1 MGQPKQT
8 SSVTPLRAMSRAV
21 SITAIGLLL
30 VPSAFAQ
37 QITSQQQSA
46 GTANSR
52 TTTTSATQRSGAGN
66 VAPDGGGAGDD
77 TTAPASTSTQ
87 AQDADSAIAP
97 TRSPLPD
104 DEITGSILDEDMRRL
119 NTREP
124 RLDETQARKV
134 SESVSTEQTPGI
146 PLGSFVLRPS
156 VTQTINTE
164 TTKDGGTKKSRGF
177 LETDM
182 GATLTSDWSRHQLTV
197 TSEGA
202 WQQNISGEG
211 EEQPSFKIDGDLRL
225 DLTRDTVGHITGGY
239 NFYREDTDDP
249 DAITNADQ
257 QSDVQEFTGGASI
270 EHDFG
275 ILRGTAALALS
286 RAIYSDA
293 ELSNGTTVSMSDRNE
308 TTGTVRGRIGYE
320 LSPALIPFIE
330 ASIGKTNYDERTDSS
345 GYRRSGDS
353 YGGKGGVQVDMGE
366 KLKGEVAVGYA
377 TADFDDSRL
386 KSIDTATLDASLL
399 WSPIRGTNVNL
410 DLQTS
415 IQPSTA
421 AGESGYVSHQ
431 LTTTVDHQLRD
442 NLVTT
447 VIGGVTLRD
456 YPSGSTISD
465 ETVYTASTGLI
476 WNINRYLDFTSTLGY
491 ELTTRKEG
499 DDSQQWRAGVGL
511 KLKR

>member
-1 MGQPKQT
+1 MGQGKQT

-21 SITAIGLLL
+21 SVAAIGLLIAP
-30 VPSAFAQ
+30 VAYAQ
-37 QITSQQQSA
+37 QTTSQQQSA
-46 GTANSR
+46 STPNSR
-52 TTTTSATQRSGAGN
+52 TGATSATQRAGVNNASDFGA
-66 VAPDGGGAGDD
+66 ADD
-77 TTAPASTSTQ
+77 TTTAPANAA
-87 AQDADSAIAP
+87 AQDADSVAAP
-97 TRSPLPD
+97 ASATQPD

-124 RLDETQARKV
+124 RFDETSTRKV
-134 SESVSTEQTPGI
+134 PGSASTEETPGI

-156 VTQTINTE
+156 VTQTINSE
-164 TTKDGGTKKSRGF
+164 ITKDGGTKKSRGF

-202 WQQNISGEG
+202 WQKNISGEG

-225 DLTRDTVGHITGGY
+225 DLSRDTVGHITGGY

-249 DAITNADQ
+249 DAIANADQ

-275 ILRGTAALALS
+275 ILRGTAAVALS
-286 RAIYSDA
+286 RSIYSDA
-293 ELSNGTTVSMSDRNE
+293 ELSNGTTVSMSDRNQ

-330 ASIGKTNYDERTDSS
+330 ASVGKTNYDERTDSS
-345 GYRRSGDS
+345 GYQRSGDS
-353 YGGKGGVQVDMGE
+353 YGAKGGVQVDMGE

-377 TADFDDSRL
+377 TADFDDNRL

-410 DLQTS
+410 NLQTS
-415 IQPSTA
+415 IQPSTS

-442 NLVTT
+442 NLVAT

-465 ETVYTASTGLI
+465 ETVYTASSGLV

>member
-1 MGQPKQT
+1 MGQGKQT

-21 SITAIGLLL
+21 SVAAIGLLIAP
-30 VPSAFAQ
+30 VAYAQ
-37 QITSQQQSA
+37 QTTSQQQSA
-46 GTANSR
+46 SPTNSR
-52 TTTTSATQRSGAGN
+52 TGATSTTQRAGAN
-66 VAPDGGGAGDD
+66 NAPDFGDAGDT
-77 TTAPASTSTQ
+77 TTAPANAAAQ
-87 AQDADSAIAP
+87 AADSVAAP
-97 TRSPLPD
+97 ASATQPD
-104 DEITGSILDEDMRRL
+104 DEITGAILDEDMRRL

-124 RLDETQARKV
+124 RFDETSTRKV
-134 SESVSTEQTPGI
+134 PGSASTEETPGI

-156 VTQTINTE
+156 VTQTINSE
-164 TTKDGGTKKSRGF
+164 ITKDGGTKKSRGF

-202 WQQNISGEG
+202 WQKNISGEG

-225 DLTRDTVGHITGGY
+225 DLSRDTVGHITGGY

-249 DAITNADQ
+249 DAIANADQ

-275 ILRGTAALALS
+275 ILRGTAAVALS
-286 RAIYSDA
+286 RSIYSDA
-293 ELSNGTTVSMSDRNE
+293 TLSNGTTVSLSDRNQ

-330 ASIGKTNYDERTDSS
+330 ASVGKTNYDERTDSS
-345 GYRRSGDS
+345 GYQRSGDS
-353 YGGKGGVQVDMGE
+353 YGAKGGVQVDMGE

-377 TADFDDSRL
+377 TADFDDNRL

-415 IQPSTA
+415 IQPSTS

-442 NLVTT
+442 NLVAT

-465 ETVYTASTGLI
+465 ETVYTASSGLV
-476 WNINRYLDFTSTLGY
+476 WNINRYLDFTNTLGY

>member
-1 MGQPKQT
+1 MGQGQQT
-8 SSVTPLRAMSRAV
+8 SSVTPLRAKSRAV
-21 SITAIGLLL
+21 SVAAIGLLIA
-30 VPSAFAQ
+30 PAAFAQ
-37 QITSQQQSA
+37 QVTSQQQSA
-46 GTANSR
+46 GTTNSR
-52 TTTTSATQRSGAGN
+52 TTAVAAAQVAGANDSADVGDTGDATPPIANAAAG
-66 VAPDGGGAGDD
+66 
-77 TTAPASTSTQ
+77 SR
-87 AQDADSAIAP
+87 DADIAASP
-97 TRSPLPD
+97 TPTPQPD

-124 RLDETQARKV
+124 RLDETPARKML
-134 SESVSTEQTPGI
+134 ESVSTEQTPGI

-156 VTQTINTE
+156 VTQTINSE
-164 TTKDGGTKKSRGF
+164 ITKDGGTKKSRGF

-202 WQQNISGEG
+202 WQKNISGEG

-225 DLTRDTVGHITGGY
+225 DLTRDTVGHIIGGY

-275 ILRGTAALALS
+275 ILRGTAAVAVS
-286 RAIYSDA
+286 RSIYSDA
-293 ELSNGTTVSMSDRNE
+293 KLSNGTTVSMSDRNQ

-330 ASIGKTNYDERTDSS
+330 ASVGKTNYDERTDSA
-345 GYRRSGDS
+345 GYQRSGDS
-353 YGGKGGVQVDMGE
+353 YGAKGGVQVDMGE
-366 KLKGEVAVGYA
+366 KLRGEVAVGYA
-377 TADFDDSRL
+377 TAEFDDSRL
-386 KSIDTATLDASLL
+386 QSIDTATVDASLL

-447 VIGGVTLRD
+447 VIGGVTLRN

-465 ETVYTASTGLI
+465 ETVYTASTGLT

-491 ELTTRKEG
+491 ELTSREEG

>member
-1 MGQPKQT
+1 MGQGKQT

-21 SITAIGLLL
+21 SMTAIGLLI
-30 VPSAFAQ
+30 VPAAFAQ
-37 QITSQQQSA
+37 QTTSQQPA
-46 GTANSR
+46 
-52 TTTTSATQRSGAGN
+52 SATNFRSAQTQGTGAI
-66 VAPDGGGAGDD
+66 PDINGTDD
-77 TTAPASTSTQ
+77 DAAASTATR
-87 AQDADSAIAP
+87 AEDTDAAAVP
-97 TRSPLPD
+97 TPQPD
-104 DEITGSILDEDMRRL
+104 DDVTGSILDEDMRRL

-124 RLDETQARKV
+124 GTDETPLRRTP
-134 SESVSTEQTPGI
+134 ESASTEQTPGI
-146 PLGSFVLRPS
+146 RVGSFVLRPS
-156 VTQTINTE
+156 VTQTINSE
-164 TTKDGGTKKSRGF
+164 TTKDGGTKQSRGF

-202 WQQNISGEG
+202 WQKNISGEG

-225 DLTRDTVGHITGGY
+225 DLPRDTVAHITGGY

-249 DAITNADQ
+249 DAITDAAQ

-275 ILRGTAALALS
+275 ILRGTTAVALS
-286 RAIYSDA
+286 RSVYSDA
-293 ELSNGTTVSMSDRNE
+293 TLSNGTTVSLSDRNE
-308 TTGTVRGRIGYE
+308 TTGTIRGRIGYE

-330 ASIGKTNYDERTDSS
+330 ASVGKTNYDERVDSS

-353 YGGKGGVQVDMGE
+353 YGAKGGVEVDMGE

-377 TADFDDSRL
+377 TADFDDNRL

-415 IQPSTA
+415 IQPSTT

-442 NLVTT
+442 NLIGT

-456 YPSGSTISD
+456 YPSDSSISD
-465 ETVYTASTGLI
+465 ETVYTASTGLV

-511 KLKR
+511 KVKR

>member
-1 MGQPKQT
+1 MGQGKQT

-21 SITAIGLLL
+21 SITAVGLL
-30 VPSAFAQ
+30 VAPAAFAQ
-37 QITSQQQSA
+37 QTTYQQES
-46 GTANSR
+46 GSTANSR
-52 TTTTSATQRSGAGN
+52 TVATQRVATNNAAQDSG
-66 VAPDGGGAGDD
+66 DTDD
-77 TTAPASTSTQ
+77 AATAPAN
-87 AQDADSAIAP
+87 ARDQDTAAASAP
-97 TRSPLPD
+97 TTQPD
-104 DEITGSILDEDMRRL
+104 DETTGSILDEDMRKL

-124 RLDETQARKV
+124 RLDETPARRV
-134 SESVSTEQTPGI
+134 PESISTEQTPGI
-146 PLGSFVLRPS
+146 PIGSFVLRPS
-156 VTQTINTE
+156 VTQTINSE
-164 TTKDGGTKKSRGF
+164 TTKDGGTKQSRGF

-197 TSEGA
+197 TTEGA
-202 WQQNISGEG
+202 WQKNISGEG

-225 DLTRDTVGHITGGY
+225 DLPRDTVAHITSGY

-249 DAITNADQ
+249 DAITDAAQ

-275 ILRGTAALALS
+275 ILRGTAAVALS
-286 RAIYSDA
+286 RSIYSDA
-293 ELSNGTTVSMSDRNE
+293 VLSNGTTVSLSDRNQ

-320 LSPALIPFIE
+320 LSPALVPFIE
-330 ASIGKTNYDERTDSS
+330 ASVGKTNYDDRIDSS
-345 GYRRSGDS
+345 GYQRSGDS
-353 YGGKGGVQVDMGE
+353 YGAKGGVQVDMGE

-399 WSPIRGTNVNL
+399 WSPIRGTNVNI

-431 LTTTVDHQLRD
+431 LTSTVDHQLRD
-442 NLVTT
+442 NLVATT
-447 VIGGVTLRD
+447 ISGVTLRD

-465 ETVYTASTGLI
+465 ETVYTASTGLV

-499 DDSQQWRAGVGL
+499 DDSRQWRAGVGV
-511 KLKR
+511 KVKR

>member
-1 MGQPKQT
+1 MGQGKQT

-21 SITAIGLLL
+21 SVAAIGLLIAP
-30 VPSAFAQ
+30 VADAQ
-37 QITSQQQSA
+37 QTTSQQQSA
-46 GTANSR
+46 STTNSR
-52 TTTTSATQRSGAGN
+52 TGATSATQRAGAN
-66 VAPDGGGAGDD
+66 NAPDFGDAGD
-77 TTAPASTSTQ
+77 TTAAPANAA
-87 AQDADSAIAP
+87 AQGADSVAAP
-97 TRSPLPD
+97 ALATQTD
-104 DEITGSILDEDMRRL
+104 DEITGAILDEDMRRL

-124 RLDETQARKV
+124 RFDETSTRKV
-134 SESVSTEQTPGI
+134 PASASTEETPGI

-156 VTQTINTE
+156 VTQTINSE
-164 TTKDGGTKKSRGF
+164 ITKDGGTKKSRGF
-177 LETDM
+177 LETDV

-197 TSEGA
+197 ISAGA
-202 WQQNISGEG
+202 WQKNISGEG

-225 DLTRDTVGHITGGY
+225 DLSRDTVGHITGGY

-249 DAITNADQ
+249 DAIPNADQ
-257 QSDVQEFTGGASI
+257 QSDVQVFTGGASI

-275 ILRGTAALALS
+275 ILRGTAAVALFRS
-286 RAIYSDA
+286 IYSDA
-293 ELSNGTTVSMSDRNE
+293 TLSNGTTVSLSDRNQ

-330 ASIGKTNYDERTDSS
+330 ASVGKTNYDERTDSS
-345 GYRRSGDS
+345 GYQRSGDS
-353 YGGKGGVQVDMGE
+353 YGAKGGVQVDMGE

-377 TADFDDSRL
+377 TANFDDNRL
-386 KSIDTATLDASLL
+386 KPIDTAILDASLL

-410 DLQTS
+410 NLQTS
-415 IQPSTA
+415 IQPSTS
-421 AGESGYVSHQ
+421 AGDSGYVSHQ

-442 NLVTT
+442 YLVAT

-465 ETVYTASTGLI
+465 ETVYTASSGLV

>member
-1 MGQPKQT
+1 MGQGKQT

-21 SITAIGLLL
+21 SVAAIGLLIAP
-30 VPSAFAQ
+30 VAYAQ
-37 QITSQQQSA
+37 QTTSQQQSA
-46 GTANSR
+46 STTNSR
-52 TTTTSATQRSGAGN
+52 TGATSATQRAGAN
-66 VAPDGGGAGDD
+66 NAPDFGDAD
-77 TTAPASTSTQ
+77 DTTTAPANAA
-87 AQDADSAIAP
+87 AQDADSVAAP
-97 TRSPLPD
+97 ASATQPD
-104 DEITGSILDEDMRRL
+104 DEITGAILDEDMRRL

-124 RLDETQARKV
+124 RFDETSTRKV
-134 SESVSTEQTPGI
+134 PGSAATEETPGI

-156 VTQTINTE
+156 VTQTINSE

-182 GATLTSDWSRHQLTV
+182 GATLTSDWSRHQLTI

-202 WQQNISGEG
+202 WQKNISGEG

-249 DAITNADQ
+249 DAIANADQ

-275 ILRGTAALALS
+275 ILRGTAAVALS
-286 RAIYSDA
+286 RSIYSDA
-293 ELSNGTTVSMSDRNE
+293 TLSNGTTVSLSDRNQ

-330 ASIGKTNYDERTDSS
+330 ASVGETNYDDRTDSS
-345 GYRRSGDS
+345 GYQRSGDS
-353 YGGKGGVQVDMGE
+353 YGAKGGVQVDMGE

-386 KSIDTATLDASLL
+386 KSIDTPTLDASLL

-410 DLQTS
+410 NLQTS
-415 IQPSTA
+415 IQPSTS
-421 AGESGYVSHQ
+421 AGDSGYVSHQ

-442 NLVTT
+442 NLVAT

-456 YPSGSTISD
+456 YPSGSSISD
-465 ETVYTASTGLI
+465 ETVYTASSGLV

-491 ELTTRKEG
+491 ELTARKEG

>member
-1 MGQPKQT
+1 MGQGKQT

-21 SITAIGLLL
+21 SIAAIGML
-30 VPSAFAQ
+30 VAPAAFAQ
-37 QITSQQQSA
+37 QTTSQQEPAS
-46 GTANSR
+46 TANSR
-52 TTTTSATQRSGAGN
+52 TASTQRAATNNAAPDFGDTDDTATTPANARDQDSDAA
-66 VAPDGGGAGDD
+66 VAP
-77 TTAPASTSTQ
+77 
-87 AQDADSAIAP
+87 AP
-97 TRSPLPD
+97 TTQPD
-104 DEITGSILDEDMRRL
+104 DEITGSILDEDMRKL

-124 RLDETQARKV
+124 RLDETPARRV
-134 SESVSTEQTPGI
+134 PESISTEQTPGI
-146 PLGSFVLRPS
+146 PIGSFVLRPS
-156 VTQTINTE
+156 VTQTINSE
-164 TTKDGGTKKSRGF
+164 TTKDGGTKQSRGF

-202 WQQNISGEG
+202 WQKNISGEG

-225 DLTRDTVGHITGGY
+225 DLPRDTVTHITGGY

-249 DAITNADQ
+249 DAITDAAQ

-275 ILRGTAALALS
+275 ILRGTTAIALS
-286 RAIYSDA
+286 RSIYSDA
-293 ELSNGTTVSMSDRNE
+293 KLSNGTTVSLSDRNE
-308 TTGTVRGRIGYE
+308 TTGTIRGRIGYE

-330 ASIGKTNYDERTDSS
+330 ASVGKTNYDERIDTS

-353 YGGKGGVQVDMGE
+353 YGAKGGVQIDMGE

-399 WSPIRGTNVNL
+399 WSPIRGTNVNI

-431 LTTTVDHQLRD
+431 LTSTVDHQLRD
-442 NLVTT
+442 NLVATA
-447 VIGGVTLRD
+447 IGGVTLRD

-465 ETVYTASTGLI
+465 ETVYTASTGLV

-511 KLKR
+511 KVKR

>member
-1 MGQPKQT
+1 MGQGKQT

-21 SITAIGLLL
+21 SITAVGLL
-30 VPSAFAQ
+30 VAPAAFAQ
-37 QITSQQQSA
+37 QTTSQQQPAS
-46 GTANSR
+46 TANSR
-52 TTTTSATQRSGAGN
+52 AAATNNAT
-66 VAPDGGGAGDD
+66 PDFGDTDD
-77 TTAPASTSTQ
+77 TATTPASARDQDPDTAAAPAPTTQ
-87 AQDADSAIAP
+87 
-97 TRSPLPD
+97 PD
-104 DEITGSILDEDMRRL
+104 DETTGSILDEDMRKL

-124 RLDETQARKV
+124 RLDETPARRV
-134 SESVSTEQTPGI
+134 PESISTEQTPGI
-146 PLGSFVLRPS
+146 PIGSFVLRPS
-156 VTQTINTE
+156 VTQTINSE
-164 TTKDGGTKKSRGF
+164 TTKDGGTKQSRGF

-197 TSEGA
+197 TTEGA
-202 WQQNISGEG
+202 WQKNISGEG

-225 DLTRDTVGHITGGY
+225 DLPRDTVAHITSGY

-249 DAITNADQ
+249 DAITDAAQ

-275 ILRGTAALALS
+275 ILRGTAAVALS
-286 RAIYSDA
+286 RSIYSDA
-293 ELSNGTTVSMSDRNE
+293 VLSNGTTVSLSDRNQ

-330 ASIGKTNYDERTDSS
+330 ASVGKTNYDDRIDSS
-345 GYRRSGDS
+345 GYQRSGDS
-353 YGGKGGVQVDMGE
+353 YGAKGGVQVDMGE

-399 WSPIRGTNVNL
+399 WSPIRGTNVNI

-431 LTTTVDHQLRD
+431 LTSTVDHQLRD
-442 NLVTT
+442 NLVATT
-447 VIGGVTLRD
+447 ISGVTLRD

-465 ETVYTASTGLI
+465 ETVYTASTGLV

-499 DDSQQWRAGVGL
+499 DDSRQWRAGVGV
-511 KLKR
+511 KVKR

>member
-1 MGQPKQT
+1 MGQGKQT
-8 SSVTPLRAMSRAV
+8 SSATPLRAKSRVV
-21 SITAIGLLL
+21 SVAAIGLLIA
-30 VPSAFAQ
+30 PPAFAQ
-37 QITSQQQSA
+37 QIASQQQPA
-46 GTANSR
+46 GTTNSR
-52 TTTTSATQRSGAGN
+52 TAAISATQGAGTNNIADIGDADAAPNAAANSSGA
-66 VAPDGGGAGDD
+66 D
-77 TTAPASTSTQ
+77 TEA
-87 AQDADSAIAP
+87 AP
-97 TRSPLPD
+97 TPTPQPD
-104 DEITGSILDEDMRRL
+104 NEITGAILDEDMRRL

-124 RLDETQARKV
+124 RLDETPARRAQ
-134 SESVSTEQTPGI
+134 ESASTEQTPGI
-146 PLGSFVLRPS
+146 PLGSFILRPS
-156 VTQTINTE
+156 VTQTINSE
-164 TTKDGGTKKSRGF
+164 TTKDGATKKSRGF

-182 GATLTSDWSRHQLTV
+182 GARLTSDWSRHQLTV

-202 WQQNISGEG
+202 WQKNISGEG
-211 EEQPSFKIDGDLRL
+211 EEQPSFKIDADLRL
-225 DLTRDTVGHITGGY
+225 DLTRDTTGHITGGY

-249 DAITNADQ
+249 NAITNADQ

-275 ILRGTAALALS
+275 ILRGTAAIALS
-286 RAIYSDA
+286 RSIYSDA
-293 ELSNGTTVSMSDRNE
+293 ELSNGATVSMSDRNQ

-330 ASIGKTNYDERTDSS
+330 ASVGKTNYDERTDSS
-345 GYRRSGDS
+345 GYQRSGDS
-353 YGGKGGVQVDMGE
+353 YGAKGGVQLDMGE

-410 DLQTS
+410 NLQTS

-447 VIGGVTLRD
+447 VIGGVTLRN
-456 YPSGSTISD
+456 YPNGSTISD
-465 ETVYTASTGLI
+465 ETVYTTSTGLI

-491 ELTTRKEG
+491 ELTSRKEG

-511 KLKR
+511 RLKR

>member
-1 MGQPKQT
+1 MGQGKQT

-21 SITAIGLLL
+21 SVAAIGLLIAP
-30 VPSAFAQ
+30 VAYAQ
-37 QITSQQQSA
+37 QTTSQQQSA
-46 GTANSR
+46 STTNSR
-52 TTTTSATQRSGAGN
+52 TGATSTTQRAGAN
-66 VAPDGGGAGDD
+66 NAPDFGDAGDT
-77 TTAPASTSTQ
+77 TTAPANTA
-87 AQDADSAIAP
+87 AQDANSVAAP
-97 TRSPLPD
+97 VLATQTD
-104 DEITGSILDEDMRRL
+104 DEVTGAILDEDMRRL

-124 RLDETQARKV
+124 RFDETATRKV
-134 SESVSTEQTPGI
+134 PGSASTEETPGI

-156 VTQTINTE
+156 VTQTINSE
-164 TTKDGGTKKSRGF
+164 ITKDGGTKKSRGF

-202 WQQNISGEG
+202 WQKNISGDG

-225 DLTRDTVGHITGGY
+225 DLSRDTVGHITGGY

-249 DAITNADQ
+249 DAIANADQ

-275 ILRGTAALALS
+275 ILRGTAAVALS
-286 RAIYSDA
+286 RSIYSDA
-293 ELSNGTTVSMSDRNE
+293 TLSNGTTVSLSDRNQ

-330 ASIGKTNYDERTDSS
+330 ASVGKTNYDERTDSS
-345 GYRRSGDS
+345 GYQRSGDS
-353 YGGKGGVQVDMGE
+353 YGAKGGVQVDMGE

-377 TADFDDSRL
+377 TADFDDNRL

-410 DLQTS
+410 NLQTS
-415 IQPSTA
+415 IQPSTS

-442 NLVTT
+442 NLVAT

-465 ETVYTASTGLI
+465 ETVYTASSGLV
-476 WNINRYLDFTSTLGY
+476 WNINRYLDFTNTLGY

>member
-1 MGQPKQT
+1 MGQGKQT
-8 SSVTPLRAMSRAV
+8 SSVTPLRAKSRAV
-21 SITAIGLLL
+21 SVAAIGLLIAP
-30 VPSAFAQ
+30 VAYAQ
-37 QITSQQQSA
+37 QTTSQQQSA
-46 GTANSR
+46 NSTNSR
-52 TTTTSATQRSGAGN
+52 TGATSATQRAGASN
-66 VAPDGGGAGDD
+66 APDFGDAD
-77 TTAPASTSTQ
+77 DTTTAPANAA
-87 AQDADSAIAP
+87 AQDADSVATPASA
-97 TRSPLPD
+97 TQPD
-104 DEITGSILDEDMRRL
+104 DEITGAILDEDMRRL

-124 RLDETQARKV
+124 RFDETSTRKV
-134 SESVSTEQTPGI
+134 PGSVSTEETPGV

-156 VTQTINTE
+156 VTQTINSE
-164 TTKDGGTKKSRGF
+164 ITKDGGTKKSRGF

-182 GATLTSDWSRHQLTV
+182 GATLTSDWSRHQLTI

-202 WQQNISGEG
+202 WQKNISGEG

-225 DLTRDTVGHITGGY
+225 DLSRDTVGHIIGGY

-249 DAITNADQ
+249 DAIANADQ

-275 ILRGTAALALS
+275 ILRGTAAVALS
-286 RAIYSDA
+286 RSIYSDA
-293 ELSNGTTVSMSDRNE
+293 TLSNGTTVSLSDRNQ

-330 ASIGKTNYDERTDSS
+330 ASVGKTNYDERTDSS
-345 GYRRSGDS
+345 GYQRSGDS
-353 YGGKGGVQVDMGE
+353 YGAKGGVQVDMGE

-377 TADFDDSRL
+377 TADFDDNRL
-386 KSIDTATLDASLL
+386 KPIDTAILDASLL

-410 DLQTS
+410 NLQTS
-415 IQPSTA
+415 IQPSTS
-421 AGESGYVSHQ
+421 AGDSGYVSHQ

-442 NLVTT
+442 YLVAT

-465 ETVYTASTGLI
+465 ETVYTASSGLV

>member
-1 MGQPKQT
+1 MGQGKQT

-21 SITAIGLLL
+21 SIAAIGLLV
-30 VPSAFAQ
+30 VPAAFAQ
-37 QITSQQQSA
+37 QTTSQQA
-46 GTANSR
+46 PANTENSR
-52 TTTTSATQRSGAGN
+52 TTATQRAATN
-66 VAPDGGGAGDD
+66 NAAPDFGDAGDAATTPANNVRDQDSD
-77 TTAPASTSTQ
+77 TAAALTPTTQ
-87 AQDADSAIAP
+87 
-97 TRSPLPD
+97 PD
-104 DEITGSILDEDMRRL
+104 DEVTGAILDEDMRRL

-124 RLDETQARKV
+124 RLDETPARKV
-134 SESVSTEQTPGI
+134 PESISTEQTPGI

-202 WQQNISGEG
+202 WQKNISGEG
-211 EEQPSFKIDGDLRL
+211 EEQPSFKINGDLRL

-275 ILRGTAALALS
+275 ILRGTAAVALS
-286 RAIYSDA
+286 RSIYSDA
-293 ELSNGTTVSMSDRNE
+293 ELSNGTTVSMSDRNQ

-320 LSPALIPFIE
+320 LSPALIPFME

-353 YGGKGGVQVDMGE
+353 YGAKGGVQVDMGE

-377 TADFDDSRL
+377 TADFDDDRL

-431 LTTTVDHQLRD
+431 LTSTVDHQLRD
-442 NLVTT
+442 NLVAT

-456 YPSGSTISD
+456 YPSGSTIND
-465 ETVYTASTGLI
+465 ETVYTASTGLV

-511 KLKR
+511 KVKR

>member
-1 MGQPKQT
+1 MGQGKQT

-21 SITAIGLLL
+21 SITAIGLL
-30 VPSAFAQ
+30 VAPAAFAQ
-37 QITSQQQSA
+37 QMTSQQQPASPTNSRSA
-46 GTANSR
+46 ATQSAATNNAAPDFGDTDDTAN
-52 TTTTSATQRSGAGN
+52 TPASARDQD
-66 VAPDGGGAGDD
+66 PDTAA
-77 TTAPASTSTQ
+77 APAPTTQ
-87 AQDADSAIAP
+87 
-97 TRSPLPD
+97 PD
-104 DEITGSILDEDMRRL
+104 DEITGAILDEDMRKL

-124 RLDETQARKV
+124 RLDETPARRV
-134 SESVSTEQTPGI
+134 PASISTEQTPGI
-146 PLGSFVLRPS
+146 PIGSFVLRPS
-156 VTQTINTE
+156 VTQTINSE
-164 TTKDGGTKKSRGF
+164 TTKDGGTKQSRGF

-202 WQQNISGEG
+202 WQKNISGEG

-225 DLTRDTVGHITGGY
+225 DLPRDTVAHITGGY

-249 DAITNADQ
+249 DAITDAAQ

-275 ILRGTAALALS
+275 ILRGTTAVALS
-286 RAIYSDA
+286 RSIYSDA
-293 ELSNGTTVSMSDRNE
+293 KLSNGTTVSLSDRNQ

-330 ASIGKTNYDERTDSS
+330 ASIGKTNYDERIDTS

-353 YGGKGGVQVDMGE
+353 YGAKGGVQVDMGE

-399 WSPIRGTNVNL
+399 WSPIRGTNVNI

-431 LTTTVDHQLRD
+431 LTSTVDHQLRD
-442 NLVTT
+442 NLVATT
-447 VIGGVTLRD
+447 IGGVTLRD

-511 KLKR
+511 KVKR

>member
-1 MGQPKQT
+1 MGQGKQT
-8 SSVTPLRAMSRAV
+8 SSVTPLRAMSRVVSVTAV
-21 SITAIGLLL
+21 GLLL
-30 VPSAFAQ
+30 APSAFAQ
-37 QITSQQQSA
+37 QATSQQPA
-46 GTANSR
+46 GTTNSAA
-52 TTTTSATQRSGAGN
+52 TATTSAQRNGANGA
-66 VAPDGGGAGDD
+66 APAFDGAGDD
-77 TTAPASTSTQ
+77 TTAPANTT
-87 AQDADSAIAP
+87 AQDADSAAAPAP
-97 TRSPLPD
+97 TAQPD
-104 DEITGSILDEDMRRL
+104 DETTGSILDEDMRRL

-124 RLDETQARKV
+124 RLDETPARTL

-146 PLGSFVLRPS
+146 PVGSFVLRPS
-156 VTQTINTE
+156 VTQTINSE
-164 TTKDGGTKKSRGF
+164 TTKDGSTKQSRGF

-197 TSEGA
+197 TTEGA
-202 WQQNISGEG
+202 WQKNISGEG

-225 DLTRDTVGHITGGY
+225 DLPRDTVAHITGGY

-249 DAITNADQ
+249 DAITDAAQ

-275 ILRGTAALALS
+275 IIRGTTAVALS
-286 RAIYSDA
+286 RSIYSDA
-293 ELSNGTTVSMSDRNE
+293 KLSNGTTVSLSDRNE
-308 TTGTVRGRIGYE
+308 TTGTIRGRIGYE

-330 ASIGKTNYDERTDSS
+330 ASVGKTNYDERVDSS

-353 YGGKGGVQVDMGE
+353 YGAKGGAEIDMGE

-386 KSIDTATLDASLL
+386 KAIDTATLDASLL

-442 NLVTT
+442 NLVAT

-465 ETVYTASTGLI
+465 ETVYTASSGLV

-511 KLKR
+511 KVKR

>member
-1 MGQPKQT
+1 MGQGKQT
-8 SSVTPLRAMSRAV
+8 SSVTPLRAMSHAV
-21 SITAIGLLL
+21 SIVAIGLLV
-30 VPSAFAQ
+30 VPAAFAQ
-37 QITSQQQSA
+37 QTTSQQAPAS
-46 GTANSR
+46 TANSR
-52 TTTTSATQRSGAGN
+52 TTATQGATTYN
-66 VAPDGGGAGDD
+66 AAPDFGDTGDAATTPANNVRDQDSDAAAGRTP
-77 TTAPASTSTQ
+77 TTQ
-87 AQDADSAIAP
+87 
-97 TRSPLPD
+97 PD
-104 DEITGSILDEDMRRL
+104 DEITGAILDEDMRRL

-124 RLDETQARKV
+124 RLDETPARKV
-134 SESVSTEQTPGI
+134 PESISTEQTPGI

-202 WQQNISGEG
+202 WQKNISGEG
-211 EEQPSFKIDGDLRL
+211 EEQPSFKINGDLRL

-275 ILRGTAALALS
+275 ILRGTAAVALS
-286 RAIYSDA
+286 RSIYSDA
-293 ELSNGTTVSMSDRNE
+293 ELSNGTTVSMSDRNQ

-353 YGGKGGVQVDMGE
+353 YGAKGGVQVDMGE
-366 KLKGEVAVGYA
+366 KLNGEVAVGYA
-377 TADFDDSRL
+377 TADFADDRL
-386 KSIDTATLDASLL
+386 KSIDTATLDARLL

-431 LTTTVDHQLRD
+431 LTSTVDHQLRD
-442 NLVTT
+442 NLVAT
-447 VIGGVTLRD
+447 VISGVTLRD

-465 ETVYTASTGLI
+465 ETVYTASTGI
-476 WNINRYLDFTSTLGY
+476 VWNINRYLDFTSTLGY

-511 KLKR
+511 KVKR

>member
-1 MGQPKQT
+1 MGQGKQT

-21 SITAIGLLL
+21 SIAAIGLLV
-30 VPSAFAQ
+30 VPAAFAQ
-37 QITSQQQSA
+37 QTTSQQEPAS
-46 GTANSR
+46 TANSR
-52 TTTTSATQRSGAGN
+52 TTATQRAAMN
-66 VAPDGGGAGDD
+66 NAAPDFGDTGD
-77 TTAPASTSTQ
+77 TATTPANNVRDQDSGTAA
-87 AQDADSAIAP
+87 AP
-97 TRSPLPD
+97 IPTIQPD
-104 DEITGSILDEDMRRL
+104 DEVTGAILDEDMRRL

-124 RLDETQARKV
+124 RLDETPARKV
-134 SESVSTEQTPGI
+134 PESISTEQTPGI

-182 GATLTSDWSRHQLTV
+182 GATLTSDWGRHQLTV

-202 WQQNISGEG
+202 WQKNISGEG
-211 EEQPSFKIDGDLRL
+211 EEQPSFKINGDLRL

-275 ILRGTAALALS
+275 ILRGTAAVALS
-286 RAIYSDA
+286 RSIYSDA
-293 ELSNGTTVSMSDRNE
+293 ELSNGTTVSMSDRNQ

-330 ASIGKTNYDERTDSS
+330 ASVGKTNYDERTDSS
-345 GYRRSGDS
+345 GYQRSGDS
-353 YGGKGGVQVDMGE
+353 YGAKGGVQVDMGE

-377 TADFDDSRL
+377 TADFDDDRL

-431 LTTTVDHQLRD
+431 LTSTVDHQLRD
-442 NLVTT
+442 NLVAT

-456 YPSGSTISD
+456 YPSGSTIND
-465 ETVYTASTGLI
+465 ETVYTASTGLV

-511 KLKR
+511 KVKR